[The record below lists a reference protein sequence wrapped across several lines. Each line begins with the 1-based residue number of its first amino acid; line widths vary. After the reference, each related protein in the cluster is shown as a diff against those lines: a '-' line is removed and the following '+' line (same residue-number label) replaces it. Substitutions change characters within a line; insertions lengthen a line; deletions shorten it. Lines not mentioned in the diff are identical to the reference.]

1 MSRFRLPLCALP
13 RLDATR
19 RTLLALVTVSTS
31 ATIACHSEPSYDT
44 RTAHEWID
52 SMGSVSLRERV
63 HAANALGRIL
73 EISPNSPHVIQALI
87 TALNDED
94 PVRMAAAAALSA
106 EGLQAPGALQ
116 GLHRALHDS
125 AHADVRAAAASV
137 LGSVGGD
144 VSAGTV
150 ALLTEALHDGDA
162 RVRASAAEALGRI
175 GPGAERALTALDGLT
190 SDPSPFVRIEAMQA
204 SIRVS
209 RSQQRALPMLHA
221 MMKDTSP
228 DVRAQAM
235 YSVAEFGPAASVFV
249 PELVAGLADSAAV
262 VRRAATYALPIVGPN
277 TLAAS
282 PNPN

>member
-1 MSRFRLPLCALP
+1 MRKTYVAPMSSSLPVTRL
-13 RLDATR
+13 
-19 RTLLALVTVSTS
+19 TLWALVTYS
-31 ATIACHSEPSYDT
+31 AAATFGCHSEPSYDT

-87 TALNDED
+87 TALYDED

-144 VSAGTV
+144 ANAGTV
-150 ALLTEALHDGDA
+150 AVLTEALRDGDA
-162 RVRASAAEALGRI
+162 RVRASAAEALGGI
-175 GPGAERALTALDGLT
+175 GPRAAEALTALDGLT
-190 SDPSPFVRIEAMQA
+190 SDPSPFVRIGAMQA
-204 SIRVS
+204 FIRVS

-221 MMKDTSP
+221 MMKDASP

-235 YSVAEFGPAASVFV
+235 YSVAEFGSGASVLV
-249 PELVAGLADSAAV
+249 PELVARLADSAAV
-262 VRRAATYALPIVGPN
+262 VRRAATYALRMVGPN
-277 TLAAS
+277 TPSAS
-282 PNPN
+282 LNPN